1 MSNRSIY
8 CSNIRATCS
17 KLASLF
23 YPSSLSLSMLN
34 IMGSLS
40 EEHKIRIGQTEV
52 NLPAATYP
60 SFLQPRDDVDPQEV
74 ATNWIT
80 SFERFLQSQYVH
92 PPRDIF
98 FEESYWRDHLCFS
111 WDFQTWHGPEAM
123 NSFLGRLQ
131 PGCQFR
137 RVSMDDSANPDKRPQ
152 LVSVDNDGKV
162 RGVQLYMTIET
173 DAGTGRGLVR
183 LLQEAKSRIWK
194 AFTVYTALSELRGHE
209 ENIGRRRRP
218 GHLHNQLG
226 SDHANGFE
234 NWQAMRDAQRNFEG
248 DLQPTVLIIGAGQ
261 AGLSAAA
268 RLTELG
274 MLCLV
279 IDQHPKV
286 GDCWR
291 NRYLRLVLHDP
302 VWYNHMPYL
311 PFPVNWPVFA
321 AKDKV
326 AEFLE
331 SYAQLMDLNTWS
343 STVLR
348 HARWD
353 DRNKL
358 WDVTVERRGSA
369 EADGTAETRSLR
381 PRHIIQATG
390 VNGEP
395 KIPNIEG
402 MSAFHGRISHSSQ
415 FRGAQP
421 AGGSNGGG
429 KRAVVVVGSGV
440 SGHDIAQDFFER
452 GHRVTLVQR
461 GATCIDRTAYIYG
474 QGLYSEDGP
483 ATEDAD
489 FITHSVPLAL
499 LKRRE
504 IEKTDLHMLENKEY
518 FEGLE
523 RAGFSVDRGPDGA
536 GRKFKFLQYAG
547 GSYIDVGASQLI
559 IDGQIS
565 VERGAVAR
573 VTPRSLVLD
582 SGAELPADE
591 IVFATGYTSML
602 ETTKK
607 IMGAE
612 FAARLGEVWGID
624 AAGELRS
631 IWRRSGH
638 PGYWF
643 AGGNFA
649 LCRYYSKMLALQ
661 IKAIEEGIMDYKDL

>member
-1 MSNRSIY
+1 
-8 CSNIRATCS
+8 
-17 KLASLF
+17 
-23 YPSSLSLSMLN
+23 
-34 IMGSLS
+34 MGSLS
-40 EEHKIRIGQTEV
+40 GERQIRIGQTEV

-60 SFLQPRDDVDPQEV
+60 NFLPPGDDVNPIMV

-80 SFERFLQSQYVH
+80 SFEKFLQSQYSH

-131 PGCQFR
+131 SGCRFKQ
-137 RVSMDDSANPDKRPQ
+137 VSIDNSNDPDKRPQ
-152 LVSVDNDGKV
+152 LVSVDHDGKV
-162 RGVQLYMTIET
+162 RGIQVYITVET

-183 LLQEAKSRIWK
+183 LLQEAKSQVWK
-194 AFTVYTALSELRGHE
+194 AFTVYTALVELRGYE
-209 ENIGRRRRP
+209 ESIGRRRKP
-218 GHLHNQLG
+218 GYLHSHLG
-226 SDHANGFE
+226 SKHTNGFE
-234 NWQAMRDAQRNFEG
+234 NWQGIRNAQKNFEG

-274 MLCLV
+274 ILCLV
-279 IDQHPKV
+279 IDQHPRV

-291 NRYLRLVLHDP
+291 NRYLRLMLHDP

-331 SYAQLMDLNTWS
+331 SYAQLMDLNTWT

-353 DRNKL
+353 DHNKR
-358 WDVTVERRGSA
+358 WKVTVERRHSP
-369 EADGTAETRSLR
+369 DGVTETRTLR
-381 PRHIIQATG
+381 PHHIIQATG

-402 MSAFHGRISHSSQ
+402 TNDFHGHLCHSSQ

-421 AGGSNGGG
+421 VTGDS
-429 KRAVVVVGSGV
+429 KRAVVIGSGV

-452 GHRVTLVQR
+452 GYHVTLVQR
-461 GATCIDRTAYIYG
+461 GPTCIDRTAYIYG

-483 ATEDAD
+483 STEDAD

-504 IEKTDLHMLENKEY
+504 IEKTDVHMLENREY
-518 FEGLE
+518 FKGLE

-559 IDGQIS
+559 IDGHIKVQ
-565 VERGAVAR
+565 RGAVAR
-573 VTPRSLVLD
+573 ITPRSLILD
-582 SGAELPADE
+582 NGTELPADE
-591 IVFATGYTSML
+591 IVFATGYSSML

-607 IMGAE
+607 IMGSE
-612 FAARLGEVWGID
+612 FAAKLGEVWGID

-661 IKAIEEGIMDYKDL
+661 IKAIEEGIMDYKDM